1 MREIKFRVWDDIGKV
16 MTCWGGIME
25 AERRGL
31 FPDLEVIL
39 SSDWPDMLP
48 MQYTGLKDKNGV
60 EVYEGGYCKAPYL
73 VWDL

>member
-39 SSDWPDMLP
+39 SSDWPHMLP